1 MIMAKLPGSGIRMAS
16 IPLAQT
22 VQPFSPEAGSPTDP
36 GPGPGPGP
44 RPSGGWA
51 GAAGLI
57 GLLLLGLGLGGSLLT
72 APSDDEQTVVPP
84 AANTVTAAGPTLG
97 PLEVAPAMRV
107 YLMPY

>member
-1 MIMAKLPGSGIRMAS
+1 MAS

-36 GPGPGPGP
+36 GPGPGP
-44 RPSGGWA
+44 RPSGGSA

-57 GLLLLGLGLGGSLLT
+57 GLLLLALGLGGGLLT
-72 APSDDEQTVVPP
+72 APSDDEQTIVPP
-84 AANTVTAAGPTLG
+84 AANSVTAAGPTLG

-107 YLMPY
+107 YQMPY

>member
-1 MIMAKLPGSGIRMAS
+1 MPKLPGSGIRVAS

-22 VQPFSPEAGSPTDP
+22 VQPFSPESGSSPDP
-36 GPGPGPGP
+36 GPGPSP
-44 RPSGGWA
+44 RPSGGSA

-72 APSDDEQTVVPP
+72 APSDEQTVVPP

-97 PLEVAPAMRV
+97 PLEVPPAMRV
-107 YLMPY
+107 YLIP